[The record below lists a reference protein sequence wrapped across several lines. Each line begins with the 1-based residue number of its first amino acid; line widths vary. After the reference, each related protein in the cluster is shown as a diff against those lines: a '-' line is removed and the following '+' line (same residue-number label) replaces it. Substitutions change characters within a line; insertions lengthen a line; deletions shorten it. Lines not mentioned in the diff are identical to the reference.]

1 MVFRDIQSLYRLLVE
16 LCIEAKES
24 VDMVT
29 YSAGARTL
37 PVDLELWHLVVPLFG
52 GQVEPEASTRIF
64 LTPVSSNQKDRL
76 ILVIA

>member
-1 MVFRDIQSLYRLLVE
+1 MCV
-16 LCIEAKES
+16 EAKKG

-29 YSAGARTL
+29 HGAGARTL

-64 LTPVSSNQKDRL
+64 LTPVSSDQKDRL